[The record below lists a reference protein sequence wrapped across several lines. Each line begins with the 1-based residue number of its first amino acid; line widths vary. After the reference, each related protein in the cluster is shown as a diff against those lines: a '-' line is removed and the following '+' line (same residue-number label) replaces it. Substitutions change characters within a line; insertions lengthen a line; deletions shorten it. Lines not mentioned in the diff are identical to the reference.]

1 MCYPN
6 CFGWLVYFRIYWY
19 IKGVRK
25 MTREEMLDNIIR
37 KYGFEHSATITFAT
51 LMEDANFSE
60 KMIVD
65 LYRGLMDL

>member
-1 MCYPN
+1 
-6 CFGWLVYFRIYWY
+6 
-19 IKGVRK
+19 

-51 LMEDANFSE
+51 LMEDAKFSE